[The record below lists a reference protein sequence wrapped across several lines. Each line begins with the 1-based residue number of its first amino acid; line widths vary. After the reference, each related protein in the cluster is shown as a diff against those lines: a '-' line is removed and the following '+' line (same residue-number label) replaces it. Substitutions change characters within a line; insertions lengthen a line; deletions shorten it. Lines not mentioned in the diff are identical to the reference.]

1 VIVPEVA
8 VATSQPWVRWS
19 WVVDHRDLIADRVG
33 QHIVLT
39 AIAVAVG
46 LLLAVP
52 LGVLCHRVRRLYGP
66 VLVITGVIYSIPS
79 LALLALL
86 IPFTGL
92 STTTSEIAL
101 VSYTLL
107 VLVRN
112 VVTGLDGVAAHIR
125 EAADGMGYG
134 RLRRLATVELPLA
147 LPAIVA
153 GVRIASV
160 TTIGLVTITALIGQG
175 GLGQL
180 ILDGLARDFRT
191 PLVVGTV
198 LAVALATAIDVLF
211 AGAQRV
217 LMPWSAGRTGG

>member
-1 VIVPEVA
+1 MSAASALA
-8 VATSQPWVRWS
+8 VAAQPWVRWE
-19 WVVDHRDLIADRVG
+19 WVVDHRDVIG
-33 QHIVLT
+33 QRLWQHVVLT

-46 LLLAVP
+46 LAISLP
-52 LGVLCHRVRRLYGP
+52 LGILCHRYRQLYSP
-66 VLVITGVIYSIPS
+66 VIAVTGVIYSIPS

-101 VSYTLL
+101 VGYTLL

-112 VVTGLDGVAAHIR
+112 VVTGLDGVPDHIK

-134 RLRRLATVELPLA
+134 RVRRMATVEVPLA

-153 GVRIASV
+153 GVRIAAV
-160 TTIGLVTITALIGQG
+160 TTVGLVTITALIGQG

-180 ILDGLARDFRT
+180 ILDGLRRDFRT
-191 PLVVGTV
+191 TLVVGTT
-198 LAVALATAIDVLF
+198 LAVGLAVVIDVALA
-211 AGAQRV
+211 GCQRV
-217 LMPWSAGRTGG
+217 LTPWAGRR

>member
-1 VIVPEVA
+1 MFAPGA
-8 VATSQPWVRWS
+8 LLAASQPWIRWE
-19 WVVDHRDLIADRVG
+19 WVVDHRDDILDRLG

-39 AIAVAVG
+39 ALAVG
-46 LLLAVP
+46 IGLAISLP
-52 LGVLCHRVRRLYGP
+52 LGILCHRVRRLYGP
-66 VLVITGVIYSIPS
+66 VLVATGVLYSIPS

-92 STTTSEIAL
+92 SRTTSEIAL

-112 VVTGLDGVAAHIR
+112 VVTGLDGVSPHIK

-134 RLRRLATVELPLA
+134 RLRRLVTVEVPLA

-160 TTIGLVTITALIGQG
+160 TTVGLVTITALIGQG

-180 ILDGLARDFRT
+180 ILDGLRRDFRT
-191 PLVVGTV
+191 TLVVGSV
-198 LAVALATAIDVLF
+198 LAVALATVIDVLI
-211 AGAQRV
+211 AGAQRL
-217 LMPWSAGRTGG
+217 LMPWAAGR

>member
-1 VIVPEVA
+1 MFAPGA
-8 VATSQPWVRWS
+8 LLAASQPWIRWE
-19 WVVDHRDLIADRVG
+19 WVVDHRDDILDRLG

-39 AIAVAVG
+39 ALAVG
-46 LLLAVP
+46 IGLAISLP
-52 LGVLCHRVRRLYGP
+52 LGILCHRIRRLYGP
-66 VLVITGVIYSIPS
+66 VLVATGVLYSIPS

-92 STTTSEIAL
+92 SRTTSEIAL

-112 VVTGLDGVAAHIR
+112 VVTGLDGVSPHIK

-134 RLRRLATVELPLA
+134 RLRRLVTVEVPLA

-160 TTIGLVTITALIGQG
+160 TTVGLVTITALIGQG

-180 ILDGLARDFRT
+180 ILDGLRRDFRT
-191 PLVVGTV
+191 TLVVGSV
-198 LAVALATAIDVLF
+198 LAVGLATVIDVLI
-211 AGAQRV
+211 AGAQRL
-217 LMPWSAGRTGG
+217 LMPWAAGR